1 MEEIKRLRAEIDVI
15 DEEILKLL
23 NKRAKLAKSIGEI
36 KKQLNLEIHSP
47 EREREVIDR
56 LVKLNKEL
64 YGEEFPSEAVKHVFR
79 EIMSACLSLE
89 KELRVAYIGPK
100 ATFTHQA
107 SLDTLDFL
115 PIIYPFPP

>member
-56 LVKLNKEL
+56 L
-64 YGEEFPSEAVKHVFR
+64 GETEQGTLWGRV
-79 EIMSACLSLE
+79 SL
-89 KELRVAYIGPK
+89 
-100 ATFTHQA
+100 
-107 SLDTLDFL
+107 
-115 PIIYPFPP
+115 

>member
-15 DEEILKLL
+15 DEEILRLL

-56 LVKLNKEL
+56 LVKLNRN
-64 YGEEFPSEAVKHVFR
+64 S
-79 EIMSACLSLE
+79 ME
-89 KELRVAYIGPK
+89 K
-100 ATFTHQA
+100 
-107 SLDTLDFL
+107 SFL
-115 PIIYPFPP
+115 QKR